1 MASVYTLSGLF
12 EAFKTIMELVIKSM
26 GSVCLLIIFGVC
38 FFFGWKVVTTHRIF
52 TKEDPTPEEWEGTE
66 NKSGEVMDM
75 LFRKKG
81 ML

>member
-1 MASVYTLSGLF
+1 MESIMWSVFLS
-12 EAFKTIMELVIKSM
+12 
-26 GSVCLLIIFGVC
+26 IIIVVC

-52 TKEDPTPEEWEGTE
+52 TKEDTTPEEWEGTE

>member
-12 EAFKTIMELVIKSM
+12 EPFKTIM

-52 TKEDPTPEEWEGTE
+52 TKEDPTPEEWEDTE